1 MARVLVV
8 DDHPSIVRLLQRVL
22 QAERHEVLIASDGE
36 EALRRVRDEHP
47 ALVLLDVTMP
57 RKNGFEVLQELKS
70 DPSTQAMIVIMLTG
84 HDQDAEMAHG
94 LQLGADWYVPKPF
107 SPVDIVALVR
117 RFLGE
122 PPS

>member
-1 MARVLVV
+1 VARVLVV

-22 QAERHEVLIASDGE
+22 QTQGHEVLTAADGE
-36 EALRRVRDEHP
+36 EALLQARAERP

-57 RKNGFEVLQELKS
+57 RKNGFEVLREIKS
-70 DPSTQAMIVIMLTG
+70 DPALQQIVVIMLTG
-84 HDQDAEMAHG
+84 RDQDAEMTHG

-107 SPVDIVALVR
+107 SPADVLALLR

-122 PPS
+122 SPA